1 MPLSQTKANERKTTE
16 YCVILIVRPFER
28 RLVSIMSSAK
38 PASHHSHQDWFM
50 MTGDLIINLTATK
63 SQDMA
68 AHKRNLRQRSAP
80 TLAQNNQKQTISEP
94 NSPSNGFNHDLTN
107 DHTAHEKRLND
118 RNNGFEHKETQTN
131 CHFNSNNAK
140 NDINCNNKSDK
151 TEVINDFVAKRQM
164 SLPLVRFSKSD
175 DQLLTGNNVTVVDIN
190 CSEETSN
197 SLNAL
202 MHSKSDHTTRPQ
214 TALSTS
220 MNTSPEDDHR
230 FNDDEQQLLSGSDST
245 SPNSSPNDSSQS
257 QSLTI
262 SSANLSPTKTL
273 TTIQTESS
281 MSENYSLIS
290 SISCQTLDQNRNK
303 SSFRR
308 HDNNQTLSLSSSM
321 SDDSTTPSSSP
332 EEQTVDSLSVNYNE
346 LNRVNCVNGYV
357 ANSERSPNRCAPPP
371 IPKSQAVDSNHNGSN
386 AVPAQQSSVSASD
399 EDSSDTESLYS
410 PPKGVD
416 APSASRLAKRL
427 FNLEGFKKTDVSRH
441 LSKNNEFNR
450 VVAEEYLKYFDFSG
464 DALDL
469 ALRKFLSRFCLIGE
483 TQERERVLVHFSKRY
498 LDCNPK
504 GGFKSNDAVH
514 TLTCALMLLNTDLHG
529 EVLSIKV

>member
-1 MPLSQTKANERKTTE
+1 
-16 YCVILIVRPFER
+16 
-28 RLVSIMSSAK
+28 
-38 PASHHSHQDWFM
+38 M

-80 TLAQNNQKQTISEP
+80 TLTHKNNNIQTSSEP
-94 NSPSNGFNHDLTN
+94 NSPSNGLTN
-107 DHTAHEKRLND
+107 DHIAEEKRLND

-131 CHFNSNNAK
+131 CHLNSNNAK
-140 NDINCNNKSDK
+140 NNLNCNNNKSDK
-151 TEVINDFVAKRQM
+151 SDVINEFAAKRQM

-175 DQLLTGNNVTVVDIN
+175 EQLLTGSNITVVDIN
-190 CSEETSN
+190 CSEDTSN
-197 SLNAL
+197 SVNAL
-202 MHSKSDHTTRPQ
+202 LNSRSDQTMRPQ
-214 TALSTS
+214 TLSKSANATS
-220 MNTSPEDDHR
+220 EDEQR
-230 FNDDEQQLLSGSDST
+230 FNDDEQLLLSSSDST

-262 SSANLSPTKTL
+262 SSTNVSPTKTL
-273 TTIQTESS
+273 TTQQTESS

-290 SISCQTLDQNRNK
+290 SLSCQTLDQNRNK

-308 HDNNQTLSLSSSM
+308 HENNQTLSLSSSM
-321 SDDSTTPSSSP
+321 SSESTTPSSSP
-332 EEQTVDSLSVNYNE
+332 EEQTVDSLSVNHNE
-346 LNRVNCVNGYV
+346 VYRVNYLNGKID
-357 ANSERSPNRCAPPP
+357 NSERSPNRCAPPP
-371 IPKSQAVDSNHNGSN
+371 IVRNVGVDNGSN
-386 AVPAQQSSVSASD
+386 TVPAQQTLVSASD
-399 EDSSDTESLYS
+399 EESSDTESLYS

-427 FNLEGFKKTDVSRH
+427 YNLEGFKKTDVSRH

-464 DALDL
+464 DTLDL

-498 LDCNPK
+498 LDCNPN

-529 EVLSIKV
+529 EVFSLICLIY